1 MGEFEPL
8 RAVGQKPDEKGKGK
22 RKMGKRQ
29 VDP

>member
-22 RKMGKRQ
+22 MGKGQ